1 MVTTPT
7 QEELE
12 QPVKGYQLQ
21 AVQVELEG
29 VNKKLDKVITQT
41 SGLVT
46 CAQLDA
52 TKKEIFETVELKYGA
67 KIKFQDKIFWLVAG
81 TAITGVVTSI
91 LQWALGG
98 GHG

>member
-1 MVTTPT
+1 MVTPS

-21 AVQVELEG
+21 ALSD
-29 VNKKLDKVITQT
+29 KFDTLDKKMDKILDQT
-41 SGLVT
+41 NGLVT
-46 CAQLDA
+46 CAQLKDVEDRIYG
-52 TKKEIFETVELKYGA
+52 TIELKYGA

-81 TAITGVVTSI
+81 TAVTGVITSI

-98 GHG
+98 GNG